1 MQALL
6 TIQDLIPILRV
17 SEPTLRRWLAESRKG
32 TGNFPKPING
42 FKRKLLFHPDE
53 IERWMGCR
61 QHSTPV
67 AKIESATQRAKR
79 HNTAM
84 DRLRSKGVNVPPKG
98 EES

>member
-6 TIQDLIPILRV
+6 TIQDLIPLLRV
-17 SEPTLRRWLAESRKG
+17 SEPTLRRWLAETRKG

-53 IERWMGCR
+53 IERWAGCR
-61 QHSTPV
+61 QQSTPV
-67 AKIESATQRAKR
+67 AKIESVAARQRR
-79 HNTAM
+79 HNAALSS
-84 DRLRSKGVNVPPKG
+84 LRSKGVNVTPKG